1 MPENN
6 VSSNKKSSKINKVKL
21 SVLIAVITLFALCAV
36 FISYAG
42 NYAKVYPNTY
52 IDQQSVAGMTADELN
67 SFLDNL
73 SKDKSLPKSIT
84 LTLNGEECTIKSSD
98 ISLAFD
104 LDKTAKS
111 VLKNRDKNRL
121 FDNVSIFIGSLF
133 TDTNLSLSLKYDI
146 GKLDGILSSFASQYE
161 TEPKDASYIAE
172 NDTLI
177 IKKGND
183 GQKVD
188 RKALI
193 AEIEK
198 NISSKSITIPLILAK
213 AQGKSFDADELYE
226 ELSKPA
232 EDAYYKKNDDGE
244 IVVVPDKPQVKIS
257 KQELKDAI
265 KSGKETVS
273 LSADVISASKTKADL
288 EKALFSGTMGSW
300 TSNFST
306 SNVPRTQNVVL
317 SASRV
322 NGVVLMPGESFS
334 YDKTVGPR
342 TAENGFKIAGVYINN
357 KVEDGIG
364 GGVCQTSS
372 TLYSAVLYA
381 NLEIVSRTS
390 HSLPVSYMP
399 PGQDATIAAGSIDF
413 VFRNNTEYP
422 IKIAATIKG
431 GSITCSIIGTPV
443 EGQRVVINN
452 TKTASYEPGI
462 EIETDPSIPKGFKK
476 TVKGSGGYAVS
487 SSRTVY
493 QNGEVVKTEALTKSV
508 YHATPHIITVNP
520 EDKNVPHENLS
531 EQGSISETVA
541 PEEIELNGEK
551 SEIEETKPATTQ
563 SEEIIEI

>member
-111 VLKNRDKNRL
+111 VLKNRDKNGL

-551 SEIEETKPATTQ
+551 SEIEETKPAVTQ